1 MKKEKNDNKQQRKRK
16 KKKAKR
22 TRKESMWTT
31 MGREKGRIHKGRER
45 KGRRTITSLQS
56 NCKSN

>member
-1 MKKEKNDNKQQRKRK
+1 MKKE
-16 KKKAKR
+16 AKR
-22 TRKESMWTT
+22 TRKESTRT
-31 MGREKGRIHKGRER
+31 RMGREKGRIHKGRER